1 MPKAAQDADGVGF
14 LRRDARTLSVLWE
27 DGHRD
32 DFDVRDLRLVCP
44 CALCVQKM
52 SGRPLPDPKSVLPDV
67 APRTISSRGNY
78 TTDHASGTS
87 PFYTQA
93 NK

>member
-1 MPKAAQDADGVGF
+1 
-14 LRRDARTLSVLWE
+14 
-27 DGHRD
+27 
-32 DFDVRDLRLVCP
+32 
-44 CALCVQKM
+44 M

-67 APRTISSRGNY
+67 APRTIFSRGNY

>member
-1 MPKAAQDADGVGF
+1 LPKAAQDADGVGF

-78 TTDHASGTS
+78 TTGHASGTS